1 MRRMK
6 EADAMELFA
15 SVADIID
22 IDSIP
27 FDDNKTYELLSNGD
41 TDGVYMM
48 DSNWDKYDLLQIKPK
63 NFEELIACVAFSH
76 NPLLNPYIYTYL
88 KMKEVHPFTYPIYTK
103 IEYVESVLKD
113 TYGLLV
119 YQHQAIQIS
128 DYIEVMSNEEK
139 ETYKLAIRI
148 MKNEIERRKR
158 TLADY
163 SFFEKRAMLCYRM
176 AYIKSNLPEHFS
188 LFMEERCKKD
198 SIQSR
203 NKQIFL

>member
-6 EADAMELFA
+6 EADAKELFA
-15 SVADIID
+15 SVTDRID

-27 FDDNKTYELLSNGD
+27 LDDDKTYELLSNGD

-48 DSNWDKYDLLQIKPK
+48 ESNWDKYDLLQIKPK
-63 NFEELIACVAFSH
+63 NFEELVACVTFSH
-76 NPLLNPYIYTYL
+76 NLSLNPYIYTFL

-163 SFFEKRAMLCYRM
+163 SFFEKRALLCYRM
-176 AYIKSNLPEHFS
+176 AYIKFNMPEHFS
-188 LFMEERCKKD
+188 LFMAERCEKG
-198 SIQSR
+198 SIQS
-203 NKQIFL
+203 

>member
-6 EADAMELFA
+6 EADAKELFA
-15 SVADIID
+15 SVTDRID

-27 FDDNKTYELLSNGD
+27 LDDDKTYELLSNGD

-48 DSNWDKYDLLQIKPK
+48 ETNWDKYDLLQIKPK
-63 NFEELIACVAFSH
+63 NFEELVACVTFSH
-76 NPLLNPYIYTYL
+76 NLSLNPYIYTFL

-119 YQHQAIQIS
+119 YQHQAAQIS
-128 DYIEVMSNEEK
+128 DYIEGMNNEEK

-148 MKNEIERRKR
+148 MKNEIERRKH

-163 SFFEKRAMLCYRM
+163 SFFKKRALLCYRM

-188 LFMEERCKKD
+188 LFMEERCKKG
-198 SIQSR
+198 SIQS
-203 NKQIFL
+203 

>member
-6 EADAMELFA
+6 EADAKELFA
-15 SVADIID
+15 SVTDRID

-27 FDDNKTYELLSNGD
+27 LDDDKTYELLSNGD
-41 TDGVYMM
+41 TEGVYMM
-48 DSNWDKYDLLQIKPK
+48 ETNWDKYDLLQIKPK
-63 NFEELIACVAFSH
+63 NFEDLVACVTFSH
-76 NPLLNPYIYTYL
+76 NLSLNPYIYTFL

-119 YQHQAIQIS
+119 YQHQAAQIS
-128 DYIEVMSNEEK
+128 DYIEGMSNEEK
-139 ETYKLAIRI
+139 DTYKLAIRI
-148 MKNEIERRKR
+148 MKNEIERRKH

-163 SFFEKRAMLCYRM
+163 SFFKKRALLCYRM

-188 LFMEERCKKD
+188 LFMAERCEKG
-198 SIQSR
+198 SIQS
-203 NKQIFL
+203 